1 MVNTLLVVRSVHSA
15 ELRPMAKSTTRSSAA
30 KKAPTKIATK
40 PALNKGSA
48 PVKLLS
54 GGNPQIAKGYGDA
67 PVQAYLQAIPDWKR
81 EVSVRLDALI
91 TRAFPTVQKAVK
103 WNTPMY
109 GTDEK
114 TFFMGFHMVTKYV
127 KVAFFQGA
135 QLDPLPP
142 DKSTQKNVRYLHIH
156 ENDKLDE
163 KQFIA
168 WVQQAAKLPGV
179 KM

>member
-1 MVNTLLVVRSVHSA
+1 MVSTLLVVRFVHRA
-15 ELRPMAKSTTRSSAA
+15 ELRPMAKKEQPIAQ
-30 KKAPTKIATK
+30 KKVASKFAPKETK
-40 PALNKGSA
+40 PKVSA
-48 PVKLLS
+48 KVKLLA
-54 GGNPQIAKGYGDA
+54 GGNPQITKGYGDG

-91 TRAFPTVQKAVK
+91 TRAFPKVQKAVK

-114 TFFMGFHMVTKYV
+114 TFFMGFHMITRYV

-135 QLDPLPP
+135 QLTPLPP
-142 DKSTQKNVRYLHIH
+142 DASTQKAVRYLHIH
-156 ENDKLDE
+156 EHDTIDE

-168 WVQQAAKLPGV
+168 WVKQAAKLSGE